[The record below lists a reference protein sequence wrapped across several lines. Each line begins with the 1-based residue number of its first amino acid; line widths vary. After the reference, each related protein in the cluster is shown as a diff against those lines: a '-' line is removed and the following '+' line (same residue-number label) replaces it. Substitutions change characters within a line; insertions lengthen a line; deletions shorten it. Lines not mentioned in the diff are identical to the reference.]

1 MENTFNLKKF
11 LAEGKMLKENMEN
24 INTLTELKAYL
35 DSLVN
40 DYVAA
45 TNEIAGEDLDWD
57 GDGSNMGISKIQL
70 IGDFINELKDEL
82 SDITK
87 E

>member
-40 DYVAA
+40 DYVAV
-45 TNEIAGEDLDWD
+45 TSEIAGEDLDWD

>member
-1 MENTFNLKKF
+1 MNNNFNLKKF
-11 LAEGKMLKENMEN
+11 LAEGALLKEEMEN
-24 INTLTELKAYL
+24 INNLAELKAYL

-45 TNEIAGEDLDWD
+45 TSEVAGEDLDWD
-57 GDGSNMGISKIQL
+57 GTGSNMGISKIEL

-82 SDITK
+82 SYITK

>member
-1 MENTFNLKKF
+1 MENNFNLKKF
-11 LAEGKMLKENMEN
+11 LAEGKMLKENMED
-24 INTLTELKAYL
+24 INNLGELKAYL

-45 TNEIAGEDLDWD
+45 TNEIAGKDLDWD

-82 SDITK
+82 GYITK

>member
-1 MENTFNLKKF
+1 MENNFNLKKF
-11 LAEGKMLKENMEN
+11 LAEGKMLTENMED
-24 INTLTELKAYL
+24 I
-35 DSLVN
+35 
-40 DYVAA
+40 
-45 TNEIAGEDLDWD
+45 NEIAGEDLDWD

-82 SDITK
+82 GYITK

>member
-11 LAEGKMLKENMEN
+11 LAEGKMLKEEIEN
-24 INTLTELKAYL
+24 INTLTELKSYL

-45 TNEIAGEDLDWD
+45 TSEIAGEDLDWD
-57 GDGSNMGISKIQL
+57 GNGSNMGISKIEL
-70 IGDFINELKDEL
+70 INDFIGHLTDEIP
-82 SDITK
+82 S
-87 E
+87 

>member
-11 LAEGKMLKENMEN
+11 LAEGKMLTENMED
-24 INTLTELKAYL
+24 INNLGELKAYL

-82 SDITK
+82 GYITK

>member
-11 LAEGKMLKENMEN
+11 LAEGKMLKEEVEN
-24 INTLTELKAYL
+24 ITTLTELKAYL

-45 TNEIAGEDLDWD
+45 TSEIAGEDLDWD
-57 GDGSNMGISKIQL
+57 GNGSNMGINKTEL
-70 IGDFINELKDEL
+70 VNDFVGYLTDEIP
-82 SDITK
+82 STK
-87 E
+87 

>member
-1 MENTFNLKKF
+1 MKKF
-11 LAEGKMLKENMEN
+11 LAEGKMLKENIEN

-45 TNEIAGEDLDWD
+45 TSEIAGEDLDWD

-82 SDITK
+82 GYITK

>member
-1 MENTFNLKKF
+1 MENFNLKKF

>member
-1 MENTFNLKKF
+1 MENNFNLKQF
-11 LAEGKMLKENMEN
+11 LAEGIMLKEATED

-57 GDGSNMGISKIQL
+57 GDGSNMGISKTEL
-70 IGDFINELKDEL
+70 IKDFIGYLNDE
-82 SDITK
+82 IPM
-87 E
+87 

>member
-11 LAEGKMLKENMEN
+11 LAEGKMLKEEVEN
-24 INTLTELKAYL
+24 ITTLTDLKAYL

-45 TNEIAGEDLDWD
+45 TSEIAGEDLDWD